1 MYFKIQKS
9 LGNVSAVSTD
19 SIPRSGICVETKDY
33 KSYSNA
39 SIVVYINGKTEDIL
53 LNGWTFPCVY
63 NRVEHCAGDDIL
75 GGPYAHKISFECV
88 DPDGEIH
95 RVEGKKLYGGR
106 ESIEVEYFYSLLYYI
121 SCCQSMEQYEDLYK
135 FIIDNEWFIKD
146 RERNEAVKVLSFI
159 ENFTP
164 RLSEIEDNEFL
175 AGLKQKINKKFKEA
189 KEIIAESNCP
199 D

>member
-1 MYFKIQKS
+1 MYYKIQKS

-19 SIPRSGICVETKDY
+19 SISTSGVCVETIDY

-39 SIVVYINGKTEDIL
+39 SIVVYINGKSEDIQI
-53 LNGWTFPCVY
+53 NGWTFPCVY
-63 NRVEHCAGDDIL
+63 NRVEQYAGDDIY
-75 GGPYAHKISFECV
+75 GGSHAHRISFECV
-88 DPDGEIH
+88 DPYGEIH
-95 RVEGKKLYGGR
+95 KVENKTLYGGR

-121 SCCQSMEQYEDLYK
+121 SCCQSMEQFEELYK
-135 FIIDNEWFIKD
+135 FIIDNEWFGKD
-146 RERNEAVKVLSFI
+146 RKRKAAVQVLSFI

-164 RLSEIEDNEFL
+164 RLSAIEDNEFL
-175 AGLKQKINKKFKEA
+175 AGLKQKINIKFKEA